1 MISEWRSKIVSAI
14 LAAKLKTA
22 KTNALNNTL
31 GQLESLLQI
40 AESNIANYNVG
51 LSDPDTARS
60 EISIIRSN
68 EYKTALN
75 NYLQILLESMASYD
89 AVAIQ
94 SYLQTNVYVSYGK
107 LICP

>member
-1 MISEWRSKIVSAI
+1 MSAI

-94 SYLQTNVYVSYGK
+94 SYLQPNVYVSYGK